1 MGRQQWD
8 ITHAACHHSICSL
21 TAVKFSRI
29 SMSER
34 QISRKS
40 SNLRKSRLTTPLP
53 NYIPWMSADHRRRYG
68 LTHFKVRPGRLTI
81 WHFKSEIRISN
92 DSRPIS
98 TLEIIILKKAFQFL
112 NSAMEMEHF
121 EGCRILAAYQKL
133 WTLFLA
139 STVFNPKNVQKVA
152 GKS

>member
-1 MGRQQWD
+1 MLARASGQ
-8 ITHAACHHSICSL
+8 A
-21 TAVKFSRI
+21 
-29 SMSER
+29 
-34 QISRKS
+34 
-40 SNLRKSRLTTPLP
+40 
-53 NYIPWMSADHRRRYG
+53 
-68 LTHFKVRPGRLTI
+68 HFKVQPGRLTI

-133 WTLFLA
+133 
-139 STVFNPKNVQKVA
+139 
-152 GKS
+152 